1 MMCRPIAAL
10 YIKDH
15 IDIIIIE
22 AMLVVTKVLTRSKN
36 NVTQQDVVLSPVWA
50 KSSIGKYVLFYTP
63 THAVFG
69 VYEK

>member
-22 AMLVVTKVLTRSKN
+22 AMLVVTKVLTYSKN
-36 NVTQQDVVLSPVWA
+36 SVTQQDVLLSPVWA
-50 KSSIGKYVLFYTP
+50 KSRIGKYFLF
-63 THAVFG
+63 
-69 VYEK
+69 